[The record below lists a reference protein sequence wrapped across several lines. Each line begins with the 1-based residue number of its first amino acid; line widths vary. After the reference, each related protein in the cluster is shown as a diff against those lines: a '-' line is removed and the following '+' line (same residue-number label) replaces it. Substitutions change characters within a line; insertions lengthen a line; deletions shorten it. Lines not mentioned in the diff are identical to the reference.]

1 MTRGFTL
8 LELVIVI
15 GLISM
20 TLLWAIP
27 SFRSV
32 SETANMTR
40 LASELYGF
48 IVQAKSQARL
58 RRQPLWVHI
67 FQSGQNWELRLTD
80 DQDRT
85 QGRLIT
91 KLSGLSFKGIS
102 LFSNHSANRISFD
115 ASHGRPK
122 SGSLVFYPSL
132 TPELTLELR
141 THFRSAMVRVCA
153 PNTPHLGY
161 DVC

>member
-8 LELVIVI
+8 LELAIVI

-32 SETANMTR
+32 SETAQMTR

-48 IVQAKSQARL
+48 IVQAKSQAKL
-58 RRQPLWVHI
+58 RRQLLWVHI

-80 DQDRT
+80 DKDRT

-91 KLSGLSFKGIS
+91 KLSGLSFKGTS
-102 LFSNHSANRISFD
+102 LFQITVLI
-115 ASHGRPK
+115 
-122 SGSLVFYPSL
+122 GSVLMLAMEGLKVGAWFFTRHLALNLVL
-132 TPELTLELR
+132 
-141 THFRSAMVRVCA
+141 
-153 PNTPHLGY
+153 N
-161 DVC
+161 